1 VAYEVKVASA
11 EGNPGG
17 DLETAL
23 DDAGLKNPFV
33 REYVRRWA
41 EHTGASRVEV
51 IGASDDA
58 RLIRESLA
66 AGEIKPAGSGRYYAR
81 SYAKD
86 TARSEER
93 TIVATAN
100 PADQGVYN
108 NWHPSATMRPLV
120 ENLMRG
126 ASAGKTMYVI
136 PYLMAP
142 PGSPLEPY
150 AAGVELTDHRTVALH
165 MIRMARCGVEYVN
178 NLSAADK
185 FVRGVHVTGDLEN
198 LGQGTPQ
205 DKRYFV
211 TLADERTILHFGSS
225 YGGNALLGKIAHGL
239 RQAAYDGWV
248 SGEFLAEQFMLIG
261 ITDKQTGRT
270 WHICGGFPSASGKT
284 NLAMMLAP
292 DGLGD
297 RYHVSFY
304 GDDIAWL
311 RVDRENGKIYAI
323 NPENGVFG
331 VAKDTN
337 EETNPTALGSVAP
350 GTGVL
355 FTNVAYNDV
364 TQEVWWEGRT
374 PQPPAD
380 LTGWRDWTGK
390 LIAERTGDEVG
401 KPWAHPNSRF
411 TTTLANVP
419 NIAADYESD
428 QGVPIDAIIF
438 GGRTRDREP
447 LIRAMTD
454 LAEGVYDGLTLGAEA
469 TFAAEGVDGQLRYD
483 PMSMRPFMSYP
494 EGAYAARWLA
504 IVGAAADQPIFA
516 HVNWFQRDPD
526 DGHFLWPGY
535 RDNLRP
541 LLWLLQLKDGEVSGR
556 QTAVGIVP
564 TQAELD
570 LAGCSVRPDDLEK
583 LLSIDAARWRQ
594 EMARREEHL
603 AQFDGL
609 PEEIWAAHRRVAAAL
624 DEQAE

>member
-1 VAYEVKVASA
+1 MAHEVVPA
-11 EGNPGG
+11 G
-17 DLETAL
+17 DLDASL
-23 DDAGLKNPFV
+23 DEAGLKNPFV
-33 REYVRRWA
+33 RDFVRHWA
-41 EHTGASRVEV
+41 EVTGAARIEV
-51 IGASDDA
+51 IGAADDA
-58 RLIRESLA
+58 RLISESLD
-66 AGEIKPAGSGRYYAR
+66 AGEIFPAGRDRYYAR
-81 SYAKD
+81 SYVRD

-93 TIVATAN
+93 TIVATAD
-100 PADQGVYN
+100 PADAGVYN
-108 NWHPSATMRPLV
+108 NWRPSGEMRPLV
-120 ENLMRG
+120 TGLMRG

-150 AAGVELTDHRTVALH
+150 AVGVELTDHRTVALH
-165 MIRMARCGVEYVN
+165 MIRMARVGAEYLN
-178 NLSAADK
+178 HLDEPDK
-185 FVRGVHVTGDLEN
+185 FVRGVHVTGDLEH
-198 LGQGTPQ
+198 LGQGTPA

-211 TLADERTILHFGSS
+211 TIADERTILHFGSS

-239 RQAAYDGWV
+239 RQASYDGWAH
-248 SGEFLAEQFMLIG
+248 GEFLAEQFMLIG

-284 NLAMMLAP
+284 NLAMMLPP

-311 RVDRENGKIYAI
+311 RVDPADGKIYAI
-323 NPENGVFG
+323 NPEFGVFG

-337 EETNPTALGSVAP
+337 EVTNPTALRSVAP

-355 FTNVAYNDV
+355 FTNVAYNER

-380 LTGWRDWTGK
+380 LAGWRDWTGE
-390 LIAERTGDEVG
+390 LIADRTGDDVG

-411 TTTLANVP
+411 TTTLSQVP
-419 NIAADYESD
+419 NIAPDFAVP

-447 LIRAMTD
+447 LIRAITD

-494 EGAYAARWLA
+494 EGAYAAHWLH
-504 IVGAAADQPIFA
+504 IIGSAADQPIFA

-535 RDNLRP
+535 RENLRP
-541 LLWLLQLKDGEVSGR
+541 LLWLMQLRDGEVRGR
-556 QTAVGIVP
+556 PTPVGIVP
-564 TQAELD
+564 TKDELD
-570 LAGCSVRPDDLEK
+570 LDGVDISPADLDRI
-583 LLSIDAARWRQ
+583 LGIDVDRWRR
-594 EMARREEHL
+594 EMAHREQHL

-609 PEEIWAAHRRVAAAL
+609 PEEIWAAHRRVAGAL
-624 DEQAE
+624 AESAD